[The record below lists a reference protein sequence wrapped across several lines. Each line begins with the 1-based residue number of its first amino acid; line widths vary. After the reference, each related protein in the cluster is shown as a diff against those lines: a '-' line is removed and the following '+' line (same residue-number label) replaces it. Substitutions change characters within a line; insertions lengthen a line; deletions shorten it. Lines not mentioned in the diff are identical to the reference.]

1 MGGLNIVNAVACAY
15 AERSPVVVLSGS
27 PGLAERVQ
35 TPFLHH
41 MVRDLSTQR
50 EIFEQVTVASVVL
63 NDPLTA
69 ERDID
74 KALCALV
81 RFKGP
86 IYLEIPRNLVLAPL
100 EETSPPLPQDV
111 EYSRNPAVLK
121 EAVAEV
127 RGILA
132 ESERPVIVAGAEIY
146 RFVLQDELR
155 SLVEHMKAPVA
166 TTLLG
171 KSVLREDHPLHMGV
185 YGVGGGER

>member
-1 MGGLNIVNAVACAY
+1 
-15 AERSPVVVLSGS
+15 
-27 PGLAERVQ
+27 
-35 TPFLHH
+35 

-50 EIFEQVTVASVVL
+50 EIFDQVTVASVVL
-63 NDPLTA
+63 DDPLTA

-74 KALCALV
+74 KGLMRPRAVQTSHLPGNSP
-81 RFKGP
+81 RPGSGP
-86 IYLEIPRNLVLAPL
+86 FGRDI
-100 EETSPPLPQDV
+100 PPLPQDA
-111 EYSRNPAVLK
+111 EYSRNPAALK

-127 RGILA
+127 RGVLA

-171 KSVLREDHPLHMGV
+171 KSVLREDHPLHMGGLR
-185 YGVGGGER
+185 GVGGER